1 MRKIKDNTNDTI
13 LHFHIGR
20 GGRFYN
26 SNYLTYEGVYNKGLT
41 DFAIS
46 GYNGFYAYIEGD
58 DGKTPDEEL
67 IGRDLVD
74 ENDNRLNAKYGDE
87 VGILDWDGEYDTDI
101 FIYLVDVEY
110 DDKYYNTI
118 MNYDGYTESEVAEY
132 IAQLFI
138 DNELSYYIDIN
149 NLPSYDDEYYE
160 QEMDDIIDDACVD
173 IKNSYVRDY
182 IETYIRNLD

>member
-26 SNYLTYEGVYNKGLT
+26 SNHLTYEGVYNEGLAS
-41 DFAIS
+41 FAFTH
-46 GYNGFYAYIEGD
+46 GA
-58 DGKTPDEEL
+58 T
-67 IGRDLVD
+67 
-74 ENDNRLNAKYGDE
+74 ENDGYLIDEAGNYLGDAKADDE
-87 VGILDWDGEYDTDI
+87 VGVLDWDGEYDTDI

-118 MNYDGYTESEVAEY
+118 MNYDGYTESEVVEY

-160 QEMDDIIDDACVD
+160 QEMDDIIDDVCVD

-182 IETYIRNLD
+182 IETYIRSLD